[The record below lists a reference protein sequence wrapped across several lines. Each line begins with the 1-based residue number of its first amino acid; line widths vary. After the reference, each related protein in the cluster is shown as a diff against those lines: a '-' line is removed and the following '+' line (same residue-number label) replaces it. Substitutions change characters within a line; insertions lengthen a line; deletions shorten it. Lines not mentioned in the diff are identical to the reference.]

1 MEDSEAVLK
10 PLSHDLR
17 EVVRSIRFRIDHICQ
32 EVSRSSVLYRDLK
45 VADGHAKEFG
55 KAISN
60 YREKTNK
67 KLSKGKPESFSE
79 VVSKIENDFSPTL
92 DEIETL
98 VNVYASLPPGQR
110 HGQSSSIIL
119 LSRHIERLRRR
130 LDSLRDYA
138 DTRGELNISRFGF
151 QNEVSR
157 IVTDLNALVKESS
170 AEITRTGLRSYISA
184 DQIKVALLVQNIIQ
198 NSIRYAKK
206 NSNPKIQISTK
217 FGRYEKYEYLE
228 NHPLP
233 IPDGYFFFFSVSDN
247 GLGIPENDAPFVFDP
262 AYRVAH
268 SDLEESGTG
277 MGLSIV
283 KEVVDRHSGAVWL
296 DTEPKVG
303 TTVNVAL
310 PQEKNP
316 GVF

>member
-32 EVSRSSVLYRDLK
+32 EVSESSVLYKDLK
-45 VADGHAKEFG
+45 VADGLAKEFG
-55 KAISN
+55 KAIST

-67 KLSKGKPESFSE
+67 KLSRGKPETFAE
-79 VVSKIENDFSPTL
+79 VVSKIEDDFSPTL
-92 DEIETL
+92 DEIEIL
-98 VNVYASLPPGQR
+98 VNRYASLPPGQR
-110 HGQSSSIIL
+110 HGQSSSILL
-119 LSRHIERLRRR
+119 LSKHIERLRRR

-138 DTRGELNISRFGF
+138 DTRGELSISRFGF

-157 IVTDLNALVKESS
+157 IIVDLNALVKESN
-170 AEITRTGLRSYISA
+170 AEITRIGSRSYISA

-206 NSNPKIQISTK
+206 DSNPKIQISTK
-217 FGRYEKYEYLE
+217 FGQYEKYEYSDE
-228 NHPLP
+228 YPLP
-233 IPDGYFFFFSVSDN
+233 TPESYFFFFSVSDN
-247 GLGIPENDAPFVFDP
+247 GLGIPEDDAPFVFDP

-268 SDLEESGTG
+268 SDVEEAGTG

-283 KEVVDRHSGAVWL
+283 KQVVDRHSGVVWL